1 MDERE
6 HLPLRRVPEHSG
18 GDQRRQEEDS
28 RMNPFTYS
36 RSADLDEALTA
47 VSGKAQKK
55 IERALNDVTALG

>member
-6 HLPLRRVPEHSG
+6 HLSLRRVPEHSG
-18 GDQRRQEEDS
+18 GDQRRQDEGS

-36 RSADLDEALTA
+36 RPADLDEALTA

-55 IERALNDVTALG
+55 IERAFSDVAALD